1 MPDFENDEIRDSSFP
16 VEFNDETETL
26 DMYGV
31 WVKSG
36 PRDVSSLV
44 EEDESGSVDTVLPV
58 FSDVP
63 DISEFDE
70 LPDIEDFDAEST
82 EPDVTEQDVVS
93 DELSPDTSFELPDF
107 DTPKPKTP
115 KNRPIWKK
123 LTQKYRKLSRKMM
136 ILTSVPFRSTNWT
149 P

>member
-82 EPDVTEQDVVS
+82 EPDMTEQDVVS

-107 DTPKPKTP
+107 DTPEAEDAEESADL
-115 KNRPIWKK
+115 KK